1 MMILVLGDFA
11 IEKDC
16 FSYVSEPR
24 KQLEAT
30 RSKKS

>member
-11 IEKDC
+11 IEK
-16 FSYVSEPR
+16 SVSEPR